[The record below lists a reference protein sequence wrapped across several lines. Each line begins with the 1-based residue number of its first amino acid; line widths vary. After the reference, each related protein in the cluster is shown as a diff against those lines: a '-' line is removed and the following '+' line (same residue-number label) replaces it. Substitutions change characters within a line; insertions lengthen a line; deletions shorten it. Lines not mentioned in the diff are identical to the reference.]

1 MERFTH
7 LDEEG
12 QAHMVDVSKK
22 VSSRRMARAMG
33 FVEMS
38 ANVLDLIRDGK
49 IAKGNPLEVARLG
62 GIMAAKKTAEL
73 IPLCHPLILDFID
86 VQCRP
91 SEKGIDIESTVV
103 AEGRTGVEM
112 EALTAVSVAALALYD
127 MCKSADRSMTISQIR
142 LVEKT
147 GGQSGHFMNLPEEPK
162 Y

>member
-1 MERFTH
+1 MGQFTH
-7 LDEEG
+7 LDEKG
-12 QAHMVDVSKK
+12 QAHMVDVSNKE
-22 VSSRRMARAMG
+22 SSRRMARAKG

-38 ANVLDLIRDGK
+38 ADVLEMIRDGK

-73 IPLCHPLILDFID
+73 IPLCHPLILNFIE
-86 VQCRP
+86 VQCQP
-91 SEKGIDIESTVV
+91 SEKGIHIEATVV

-127 MCKSADRSMTISQIR
+127 MCKSADRGMTISQIR

-147 GGQSGHFMNLPEEPK
+147 GGRSGHFMNLPEEPK
-162 Y
+162 H